1 MKPYDQ
7 NSIFEGGVYI
17 KAQKEPSPFSLYDPL
32 PMFRREILWETEIR
46 KAEILIQ
53 SPGFARVY
61 INGKDITKDLFISP
75 ISDYRRIL
83 WYNRYDV
90 SAFLQKGKNTIAVL
104 LGNGFFNESFDSG
117 WHYQTAEWR
126 DAPQFLLCLKI
137 NDETAL
143 VSDRSWRTDR
153 AHSPIIYSHLRS
165 GEYYDA
171 RKKDDSWLFC
181 GFDDS
186 NWQFAIEREDAPTGE
201 LKETCC
207 QPVREV
213 EEIRPVAVTKTADGY
228 LVDFG
233 VTISGYMEITLQAP
247 RDDEIRFQYTEDVD
261 EKLRPKYNQMD
272 RPCYYNESPFHLN
285 KMIAS
290 GGQDTFKPLFCY
302 HGFRYVLIEGIRNDS
317 QILDI
322 KAYFTHQDVERRSD
336 FSSGNDVLN
345 YIYHAGIRSSYS
357 NMFWCMTDCP
367 TREKL
372 GWANDAQA
380 TAEQLLINFEIVPLF
395 EKWFEDI
402 KSVMR
407 EDGSLPGII
416 PSPDW
421 GFHSG
426 PVCDGLLYELPY
438 KVYLYTGK
446 TDMLIGGIPYF
457 ERYAAFLEEKAES
470 GHEFWLADWTGHGND
485 ERIPNPFVRDFY
497 LIKAFTITALA
508 RRLAGLSDAV
518 WEEKR
523 QRFADCFMNTY
534 LDEKGFCMIR
544 EQSAIAMMLEAGLF
558 REEKPLRE
566 ELVQTILRDDCKLT
580 SGMVGVQYLYSALS
594 RSGRADLAFRLITES
609 EPGFKTWFSHG
620 ATTLWESWDGANKGS
635 HNHHMFSCV
644 VAWFYKSLLG
654 LQPDPAYP
662 GFEKIELCPRMF
674 KELPFVSGNMQTVRG
689 TLEAGWRYAD
699 GYFVYTVKIP
709 EGIQASYRGKTL
721 PSGIHTFTIK
731 EKQCVSP

>member
-7 NSIFEGGVYI
+7 NSPFEGAVYI
-17 KAQKEPSPFSLYDPL
+17 KAQRKPSPYSLYDPL
-32 PMFRREILWETEIR
+32 PMFRREILCENEIR
-46 KAEILIQ
+46 EAEILIQ

-61 INGKDITKDLFISP
+61 INGNDITKDLFISP
-75 ISDYRRIL
+75 VSDYRRIL

-90 SAFLQKGKNTIAVL
+90 KPFLRKGKNTVAVL

-126 DAPQFLLCLKI
+126 DAPQFLLCLRI
-137 NDETAL
+137 NGKTAL
-143 VSDRSWRTDR
+143 VSDGSWRADR
-153 AHSPIIYSHLRS
+153 THSPIIYSHLRS

-186 NWQFAIEREDAPTGE
+186 EWQFAIEREDMPTGE
-201 LKETCC
+201 LREICC
-207 QPVREV
+207 QPVREA
-213 EEIRPVAVTKTADGY
+213 EELRPVALTKTEQGY

-233 VTISGYMEITLQAP
+233 ETVSGYMEITLHAQ
-247 RDDEIRFQYTEDVD
+247 RDGEILFRYTEDVD
-261 EKLRPKYNQMD
+261 DRLRVKHNGMD
-272 RPCYYNESPFHLN
+272 RPCFYNESPFHLN

-290 GGQDTFKPLFCY
+290 GGVDTFKPLFCY
-302 HGFRYVLIEGIRNDS
+302 HGFRYVLIEGLRERS
-317 QILDI
+317 QILDV
-322 KAYFTHQDVERRSD
+322 KAYFTHQNVERRSD
-336 FSSGNDVLN
+336 FSSGNEILN
-345 YIYHAGIRSSYS
+345 YIYRAGIRSSYS

-380 TAEQLLINFEIVPLF
+380 TAEQLLINFDIVPLF

-402 KSVMR
+402 KSSMR

-446 TDMLIGGIPYF
+446 AEMLIGGLPYF
-457 ERYAAFLEEKAES
+457 ERYAAFLEQKAES
-470 GHEFWLADWTGHGND
+470 GHEFWLADWMGHGNS

-497 LIKAFTITALA
+497 LIKALTVTALA
-508 RRLAGLSDAV
+508 KRLAGLPDAV

-523 QRFADCFMNTY
+523 KYHSERFIRTY
-534 LDEKGFCMIR
+534 LDDKGFCRIR
-544 EQSAIAMMLEAGLF
+544 EQSAIAMMLEAGLY
-558 REEKPLRE
+558 REEKPLCE
-566 ELVQTILRDDCKLT
+566 ELAETVLRDGCRLT
-580 SGMVGVQYLYSALS
+580 SGMVGVQYLYFALS

-620 ATTLWESWDGANKGS
+620 ATTLWESWDGADKGS

-644 VAWFYKSLLG
+644 IAWFYRSLLG
-654 LQPDPAYP
+654 LSPDPAHP
-662 GFEKIELCPRMF
+662 GFERITLCPRF
-674 KELPFVSGNMQTVRG
+674 VKALPFVCGNMQTVRG
-689 TLEAGWRYAD
+689 TLRAEWRYAD
-699 GYFVYTVKIP
+699 GNFVYTVEIP
-709 EGIQASYRGKTL
+709 EGIRVSYRGEEL
-721 PSGIHTFTIK
+721 CSGTHTFTVR
-731 EKQCVSP
+731 EEVHEDP

>member
-1 MKPYDQ
+1 MKPYDE
-7 NSIFEGGVYI
+7 NNVFSGGVYI
-17 KAQKEPSPFSLYDPL
+17 KAQNEPSPYSLYDPL
-32 PMFRREILWETEIR
+32 PIFRREFWCEDEIR
-46 KAEILIQ
+46 EAELLIQ

-90 SAFLQKGKNTIAVL
+90 SDFLQKGQNAIAVL
-104 LGNGFFNESFDSG
+104 TGNGFFNESFDSG

-126 DAPQFLLCLKI
+126 DAPQFLLCLNI
-137 NDETAL
+137 NGRTVL
-143 VSDRSWRTDR
+143 VSDGSWRTDR
-153 AHSPIIYSHLRS
+153 EHSPIIYSHLRS

-171 RKKDDSWLFC
+171 RKRDDSVFLC
-181 GFDDS
+181 GFDDAD
-186 NWQFAIEREDAPTGE
+186 WQFAIERKNAPTGK
-201 LKETCC
+201 LKEICC
-207 QPVREV
+207 QPVREA
-213 EEIRPVAVTKTADGY
+213 EEIAPVSITKTAEGY
-228 LVDFG
+228 LADFG
-233 VTISGYMEITLQAP
+233 VTISGYAEITLCAQ
-247 RDDEIRFQYTEDVD
+247 RGEEILFRYTEDVD
-261 EKLRPKYNQMD
+261 EKLRPKYNRMD
-272 RPCYYNESPFHLN
+272 RPCFYNESPFHLN

-290 GGQDTFKPLFCY
+290 GGMDTFKPLFCY
-302 HGFRYVLIEGIRNDS
+302 HGFRYVLIEGLHELS
-317 QILDI
+317 QIADL

-345 YIYHAGIRSSYS
+345 YIYRAGIRSSYS

-380 TAEQLLINFEIVPLF
+380 TAEQLLINFDIVPLF

-402 KSVMR
+402 KSSMR
-407 EDGSLPGII
+407 GDGSLPGIV

-438 KVYLYTGK
+438 KVYLYTGRA
-446 TDMLIGGIPYF
+446 DMLIEGLPYF
-457 ERYAAFLEEKAES
+457 ERYADFLEQKAEG
-470 GHEFWLADWTGHGND
+470 GHEFWLADWMGHGNS

-497 LIKAFTITALA
+497 LIKAFTVTALA

-523 QRFADCFMNTY
+523 TRFSERFMDTY
-534 LDEKGFCMIR
+534 LDEKGLCTIR

-558 REEKPLRE
+558 REEKPLCE
-566 ELVQTILRDDCKLT
+566 ELIETVLRDGCRLT

-594 RSGRADLAFRLITES
+594 RSGRTDLAFRLITES
-609 EPGFKTWFSHG
+609 EPGFKTWFAHG
-620 ATTLWESWDGANKGS
+620 ATTLWESWDGADNGS

-644 VAWFYKSLLG
+644 IAWFYKTLLG
-654 LQPDPAYP
+654 LCPDPAHP
-662 GFEKIELCPRMF
+662 GFERIELCPCPI
-674 KELPFVSGNMQTVRG
+674 KELPFVSGSMQTVRG
-689 TLEAGWRYAD
+689 ALEAEWRDD
-699 GYFVYTVKIP
+699 GERFVYTVKIP
-709 EGIQASYRGKTL
+709 EGIRASYRGKEL
-721 PSGIHTFTIK
+721 SAGIHTFAIK
-731 EKQCVSP
+731 EETHEDT

>member
-1 MKPYDQ
+1 MKPYDE
-7 NSIFEGGVYI
+7 NSVFSGGVYI
-17 KAQKEPSPFSLYDPL
+17 KAQNEPSPYSLYDPL
-32 PMFRREILWETEIR
+32 PIFRRELLCENGIR
-46 KAEILIQ
+46 EAEILIQ

-75 ISDYRRIL
+75 VSDYRRIL

-90 SAFLQKGKNTIAVL
+90 RDFLHQGKNTVAVL

-126 DAPQFLLCLKI
+126 DAPQFLLCLRI
-137 NDETAL
+137 NGETAL
-143 VSDRSWRTDR
+143 VSDGSWRVNR
-153 AHSPIIYSHLRS
+153 EHSPIIYSHLRS

-171 RKKDDSWLFC
+171 RKRDDSVFLC
-181 GFDDS
+181 GYDDS
-186 NWQFAIEREDAPTGE
+186 DWQFAIERKDAPTGE
-201 LKETCC
+201 LKEICC
-207 QPVREV
+207 QPVREA
-213 EEIRPVAVTKTADGY
+213 EEIPPVALTRTAEGY
-228 LVDFG
+228 LADFG
-233 VTISGYMEITLQAP
+233 VTVSGYMEITLRAQ
-247 RDDEIRFQYTEDVD
+247 RGDEILFRYTEDVD
-261 EKLRPKYNQMD
+261 EQLRPKYNQMD
-272 RPCYYNESPFHLN
+272 RPCFYNESPFHLN

-290 GGQDTFKPLFCY
+290 GGTDTFKPLFCY
-302 HGFRYVLIEGIRNDS
+302 HGFRYVLIEGLRDEA

-322 KAYFTHQDVERRSD
+322 KAYFTHQDVERRSE

-345 YIYHAGIRSSYS
+345 YIYRAGIRSSYS

-380 TAEQLLINFEIVPLF
+380 TAEQLLINFDIVPLF

-402 KSVMR
+402 KSSMR

-438 KVYLYTGK
+438 KVYVYTGK
-446 TDMLIGGIPYF
+446 TDMLTEGIPYF
-457 ERYAAFLEEKAES
+457 ERYADFLQQKAES
-470 GHEFWLADWTGHGND
+470 GHEFWLADWMGHGNS

-497 LIKAFTITALA
+497 LIKAFTVTALA
-508 RRLAGLSDAV
+508 RRLAGLSDAA

-523 QRFADCFMNTY
+523 TRFAERFMNTY
-534 LDEKGFCMIR
+534 LDEKGFCTVR

-558 REEKPLRE
+558 REEKPLCE
-566 ELVQTILRDDCKLT
+566 ELVQTVLRDGCKLT

-620 ATTLWESWDGANKGS
+620 ATTLWESWDGADKGS

-644 VAWFYKSLLG
+644 IAWFYKSLLG
-654 LQPDPAYP
+654 ICPDPAYP
-662 GFEKIELCPRMF
+662 GFEKIELCPHVPG
-674 KELPFVSGNMQTVRG
+674 ELPFVRGSMQTVRG
-689 TLEAGWRYAD
+689 TLEAEWRAD
-699 GYFVYTVKIP
+699 SGRFVYTVKIP
-709 EGIQASYRGKTL
+709 EGIRASYRGEALSAGTH
-721 PSGIHTFTIK
+721 IFTV
-731 EKQCVSP
+731 EEETHEDT